1 MNSLLLKIEKMKHS
15 PRFKKWFWLTVKLV
29 IALIL
34 IALLIRALVYG
45 WVLYVEYRGTTATND
60 MEEYV
65 SKQYVS
71 HPDGTLAAEYLPSYE
86 ELTDYEWVDYY
97 YFDASLARKLFGQYG
112 DSFVVDVKYGEDVYE
127 AKKRAVFSHYFA
139 YDDAAF
145 TDAVKDDIPNETNR
159 HVVAHIESEISYFPY
174 GRALDGFYI
183 EYNDSLCI
191 IRYGFV
197 HRIGYLNV
205 IDLEDAH
212 TYFSNK

>member
-34 IALLIRALVYG
+34 IAILIRALVYG
-45 WVLYVEYRGTTATND
+45 WVLYVEFRGTMATND

-127 AKKRAVFSHYFA
+127 AKKHAVFSHYTFSGRYLMKRA
-139 YDDAAF
+139 ISPPR
-145 TDAVKDDIPNETNR
+145 IPHSLTKMAIRGILKSRNR
-159 HVVAHIESEISYFPY
+159 FHPFRTLFCTMEV
-174 GRALDGFYI
+174 
-183 EYNDSLCI
+183 
-191 IRYGFV
+191 
-197 HRIGYLNV
+197 
-205 IDLEDAH
+205 
-212 TYFSNK
+212 FSQREAQTA